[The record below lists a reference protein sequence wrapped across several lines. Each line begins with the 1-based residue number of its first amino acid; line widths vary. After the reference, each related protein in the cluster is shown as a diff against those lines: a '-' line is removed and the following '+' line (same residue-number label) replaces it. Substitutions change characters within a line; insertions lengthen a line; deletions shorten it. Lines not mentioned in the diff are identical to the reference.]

1 MKDLNENNDN
11 NKGFFVALTSIAT
24 VCIIIFLGTIIFFPN
39 KNLASDI
46 AEKNIVLE
54 EDKDPNTL
62 EKVDQN
68 EKSLKVSE
76 TQNEIIIDLTQDLNK
91 EKKPTNKIPN
101 TQKSKIIEKPQPTTQ
116 KISNTSQKS
125 KTIEKPQPTT
135 QKISNTS
142 QKSKTI
148 EKPQPTTQK
157 ISNTSQK
164 SKTIEKPQPTTQK
177 ISNTSQKSKTIEKPQ
192 PTTQKISNTSQK
204 SKTIEKPQP
213 TTQKI
218 SNTSQKSKTIE
229 KPQPIAQKTLN
240 TDNIYDPN
248 IEYYIQFVSLSDP
261 INADNYIQKLLKY
274 NIIARIYSATVD
286 NKDIYRVRSGPYKT
300 KSEAKADFKKIAGI
314 GEFKETYI
322 LPVNK

>member
-54 EDKDPNTL
+54 EDKDQNTL
-62 EKVDQN
+62 ENVDQN

-91 EKKPTNKIPN
+91 EKNPTNKTSSTYKKSKTIEKSQPTTQKIPN
-101 TQKSKIIEKPQPTTQ
+101 TSQKSKIIEKSQPTTQ
-116 KISNTSQKS
+116 KIPNTSQKS
-125 KTIEKPQPTT
+125 KIIEKSQPTT
-135 QKISNTS
+135 
-142 QKSKTI
+142 
-148 EKPQPTTQK
+148 
-157 ISNTSQK
+157 
-164 SKTIEKPQPTTQK
+164 
-177 ISNTSQKSKTIEKPQ
+177 
-192 PTTQKISNTSQK
+192 
-204 SKTIEKPQP
+204 
-213 TTQKI
+213 
-218 SNTSQKSKTIE
+218 
-229 KPQPIAQKTLN
+229 QKTLN

-248 IEYYIQFVSLSDP
+248 TEYYIQFVSLSDP

-274 NIIARIYSATVD
+274 NIVAKIYSATVD

>member
-54 EDKDPNTL
+54 EDKDQNIL
-62 EKVDQN
+62 ENVDQN

-91 EKKPTNKIPN
+91 EKKPTNKNQIPN
-101 TQKSKIIEKPQPTTQ
+101 TF
-116 KISNTSQKS
+116 QKS

-135 QKISNTS
+135 TQKMPNAS
-142 QKSKTI
+142 QKSKII
-148 EKPQPTTQK
+148 EKSQPTTTQK
-157 ISNTSQK
+157 IPNTPQK
-164 SKTIEKPQPTTQK
+164 SKIIEKLQPTTTQK
-177 ISNTSQKSKTIEKPQ
+177 TPNTPQKSKPIEK
-192 PTTQKISNTSQK
+192 SQ
-204 SKTIEKPQP
+204 S
-213 TTQKI
+213 
-218 SNTSQKSKTIE
+218 
-229 KPQPIAQKTLN
+229 IAQKTLN
-240 TDNIYDPN
+240 IDNIYDPN
-248 IEYYIQFVSLSDP
+248 TEYYIQFVSLSDP

-274 NIIARIYSATVD
+274 NIVAKIYSATVD

>member
-101 TQKSKIIEKPQPTTQ
+101 TQKSKTIEKPQPTTQKISNTSQKSKIIEKPQPTTQ

-125 KTIEKPQPTT
+125 KI
-135 QKISNTS
+135 
-142 QKSKTI
+142 
-148 EKPQPTTQK
+148 
-157 ISNTSQK
+157 
-164 SKTIEKPQPTTQK
+164 
-177 ISNTSQKSKTIEKPQ
+177 
-192 PTTQKISNTSQK
+192 
-204 SKTIEKPQP
+204 IEKPQP

-229 KPQPIAQKTLN
+229 KPQPIAQKL
-240 TDNIYDPN
+240 
-248 IEYYIQFVSLSDP
+248 
-261 INADNYIQKLLKY
+261 
-274 NIIARIYSATVD
+274 
-286 NKDIYRVRSGPYKT
+286 
-300 KSEAKADFKKIAGI
+300 
-314 GEFKETYI
+314 
-322 LPVNK
+322 

>member
-148 EKPQPTTQK
+148 EKPQP
-157 ISNTSQK
+157 
-164 SKTIEKPQPTTQK
+164 
-177 ISNTSQKSKTIEKPQ
+177 
-192 PTTQKISNTSQK
+192 
-204 SKTIEKPQP
+204 
-213 TTQKI
+213 
-218 SNTSQKSKTIE
+218 
-229 KPQPIAQKTLN
+229 IAQRTLN

>member
-116 KISNTSQKS
+116 KIPNIQKS
-125 KTIEKPQPTT
+125 KTIEKPQPIT
-135 QKISNTS
+135 QKIPN
-142 QKSKTI
+142 I
-148 EKPQPTTQK
+148 
-157 ISNTSQK
+157 
-164 SKTIEKPQPTTQK
+164 
-177 ISNTSQKSKTIEKPQ
+177 
-192 PTTQKISNTSQK
+192 
-204 SKTIEKPQP
+204 
-213 TTQKI
+213 
-218 SNTSQKSKTIE
+218 QKSKTIE

>member
-142 QKSKTI
+142 QKSKI
-148 EKPQPTTQK
+148 
-157 ISNTSQK
+157 
-164 SKTIEKPQPTTQK
+164 
-177 ISNTSQKSKTIEKPQ
+177 IEKPQ

-229 KPQPIAQKTLN
+229 KPQPIAQRTLN

>member
-1 MKDLNENNDN
+1 MKDLNENNDNN

-54 EDKDPNTL
+54 EDKDQNAL

-68 EKSLKVSE
+68 EQSLKVSE

-91 EKKPTNKIPN
+91 EKKPTNKI
-101 TQKSKIIEKPQPTTQ
+101 
-116 KISNTSQKS
+116 SNTSHKS

-135 QKISNTS
+135 QKTPNTH
-142 QKSKTI
+142 KSKTI

-157 ISNTSQK
+157 TPNTH
-164 SKTIEKPQPTTQK
+164 
-177 ISNTSQKSKTIEKPQ
+177 
-192 PTTQKISNTSQK
+192 
-204 SKTIEKPQP
+204 
-213 TTQKI
+213 
-218 SNTSQKSKTIE
+218 KSKTIE

-248 IEYYIQFVSLSDP
+248 TEYYIQFVSLSDP

-274 NIIARIYSATVD
+274 NIIAKIYSATVD

>member
-192 PTTQKISNTSQK
+192 P
-204 SKTIEKPQP
+204 
-213 TTQKI
+213 
-218 SNTSQKSKTIE
+218 
-229 KPQPIAQKTLN
+229 IAQKTLN

>member
-148 EKPQPTTQK
+148 EKPQP
-157 ISNTSQK
+157 
-164 SKTIEKPQPTTQK
+164 
-177 ISNTSQKSKTIEKPQ
+177 
-192 PTTQKISNTSQK
+192 
-204 SKTIEKPQP
+204 
-213 TTQKI
+213 
-218 SNTSQKSKTIE
+218 
-229 KPQPIAQKTLN
+229 IAQKTLN

>member
-54 EDKDPNTL
+54 EDKDQNTL
-62 EKVDQN
+62 ENVDQN

-91 EKKPTNKIPN
+91 EKKPTNKTSN
-101 TQKSKIIEKPQPTTQ
+101 TSQKSKIIENTQSTTQ
-116 KISNTSQKS
+116 KIHNASQKS
-125 KTIEKPQPTT
+125 KTIEKTQSTV
-135 QKISNTS
+135 QKIPNIS
-142 QKSKTI
+142 QKSKII
-148 EKPQPTTQK
+148 EKTQSTAQK
-157 ISNTSQK
+157 IPNISQK
-164 SKTIEKPQPTTQK
+164 SKIIEK
-177 ISNTSQKSKTIEKPQ
+177 SQSV
-192 PTTQKISNTSQK
+192 
-204 SKTIEKPQP
+204 
-213 TTQKI
+213 
-218 SNTSQKSKTIE
+218 
-229 KPQPIAQKTLN
+229 AQKTLN

-274 NIIARIYSATVD
+274 NIIAKIYSATVD

-300 KSEAKADFKKIAGI
+300 KSQAKADFKKIAGI

>member
-54 EDKDPNTL
+54 EDKNQNTL
-62 EKVDQN
+62 ERVEQN

-91 EKKPTNKIPN
+91 EKKTINKPSIASQKSKAIEKPQPTTKKIPN
-101 TQKSKIIEKPQPTTQ
+101 TSQKSKIIEKFQPV
-116 KISNTSQKS
+116 
-125 KTIEKPQPTT
+125 
-135 QKISNTS
+135 
-142 QKSKTI
+142 
-148 EKPQPTTQK
+148 
-157 ISNTSQK
+157 
-164 SKTIEKPQPTTQK
+164 
-177 ISNTSQKSKTIEKPQ
+177 
-192 PTTQKISNTSQK
+192 
-204 SKTIEKPQP
+204 
-213 TTQKI
+213 
-218 SNTSQKSKTIE
+218 
-229 KPQPIAQKTLN
+229 AQKTLN
-240 TDNIYDPN
+240 PDTIYDPN
-248 IEYYIQFVSLSDP
+248 TEYYIQFVSLSDP

-274 NIIARIYSATVD
+274 NIIAKIYSATVD

-300 KSEAKADFKKIAGI
+300 KSEAKVDFKKIAGI

>member
-54 EDKDPNTL
+54 ENKDQNTL

-91 EKKPTNKIPN
+91 EKKPTNKNQIP
-101 TQKSKIIEKPQPTTQ
+101 
-116 KISNTSQKS
+116 NTSQKS

-135 QKISNTS
+135 TKKMPNASQKSKIIEKSQLTTTQKIPNAS

-148 EKPQPTTQK
+148 EK
-157 ISNTSQK
+157 S
-164 SKTIEKPQPTTQK
+164 
-177 ISNTSQKSKTIEKPQ
+177 
-192 PTTQKISNTSQK
+192 
-204 SKTIEKPQP
+204 
-213 TTQKI
+213 
-218 SNTSQKSKTIE
+218 
-229 KPQPIAQKTLN
+229 QPIAQKTLN
-240 TDNIYDPN
+240 IDNIHDPN
-248 IEYYIQFVSLSDP
+248 TEYYIQFVSLSDP

-274 NIIARIYSATVD
+274 NIVAKIYSATVD

>member
-125 KTIEKPQPTT
+125 KTIEKPQP
-135 QKISNTS
+135 
-142 QKSKTI
+142 
-148 EKPQPTTQK
+148 
-157 ISNTSQK
+157 
-164 SKTIEKPQPTTQK
+164 
-177 ISNTSQKSKTIEKPQ
+177 
-192 PTTQKISNTSQK
+192 
-204 SKTIEKPQP
+204 
-213 TTQKI
+213 
-218 SNTSQKSKTIE
+218 
-229 KPQPIAQKTLN
+229 IAQKTLN

>member
-142 QKSKTI
+142 QKSKI
-148 EKPQPTTQK
+148 
-157 ISNTSQK
+157 
-164 SKTIEKPQPTTQK
+164 IEKPQPTTQK